1 MRCGTNASAQRSV
14 SKISAA
20 LAAPYWPDI
29 ASRGDQP
36 EIDTTLMTAA
46 PVRPFMSWVRF

>member
-1 MRCGTNASAQRSV
+1 LV

-29 ASRGDQP
+29 ASWGDQP
-36 EIDTTLMTAA
+36 EIEPMLTTEA
-46 PVRPFMSWVRF
+46 PARPFICGKARRITRTV